1 MDDGGGGGGGAG
13 DASNMYNSNFFSAY
27 DPFKLADVLNSK
39 TAAVVRGFEEA
50 SATPPSSV
58 CAVEA
63 DTAIREALDELA
75 LSEVRAVPVRDK
87 VTGVVLGFFD
97 ATQALAVA
105 LAAAGGTESERN
117 VLEQPVSNLIDPRL
131 DAGRRGDGGTLPFA
145 CADLPLRKGAEDP
158 GGPKEG
164 EGILISS
171 DEMRRGT
178 EQKKND
184 KLVFCI
190 FLSLRFLIFLT
201 CAWSCHV
208 LPTTQRRA

>member
-1 MDDGGGGGGGAG
+1 MDGGGGGGGDAG
-13 DASNMYNSNFFSAY
+13 DASNMYNFNLSSAY

-39 TAAVVRGFEEA
+39 TAAVASGFEEA

-63 DTAIREALDELA
+63 ETTIREALDELA
-75 LSEVRAVPVRDK
+75 VSEIRALPVRDK

-145 CADLPLRKGAEDP
+145 CADLPLRKGRRDP
-158 GGPKEG
+158 GYRERGV
-164 EGILISS
+164 GI
-171 DEMRRGT
+171 
-178 EQKKND
+178 
-184 KLVFCI
+184 
-190 FLSLRFLIFLT
+190 
-201 CAWSCHV
+201 
-208 LPTTQRRA
+208 